1 MEGASIGNNEI
12 REEMILIRRFFSALV
27 LTALLSGAAQAAP
40 LPELVRLQ
48 VVAESDDAE
57 AQALKLEL
65 RDTCLRAAEVCLAD
79 APDADAAY
87 ARLTAHLDDFQAACE
102 ARARELG
109 CEAEV
114 RAEVGVFDFPDRLYG
129 ELFVPAGA
137 YRALRVTVGAGEGH
151 NWWCVLYPSLCV
163 LNESDAAGTPD
174 PYGILDWLRARLGG
188 DAA

>member
-1 MEGASIGNNEI
+1 M
-12 REEMILIRRFFSALV
+12 IRRFFSALLV
-27 LTALLSGAAQAAP
+27 TALLCGGAQAAA
-40 LPELVRLQ
+40 LPDLVRLQ

-65 RDTCLRAAEVCLAD
+65 RDACLRAAEVCLAD
-79 APDADAAY
+79 APDADVAY
-87 ARLTAHLDDFQAACE
+87 DRLTAHLDDFQAVCE
-102 ARARELG
+102 TRARELG

-114 RAEVGVFDFPDRLYG
+114 RAEVGTFDFPDRVYG
-129 ELFVPAGA
+129 ELFVPAGE

-163 LNESDAAGTPD
+163 LNEADAAGEPD
-174 PYGILDWLRARLGG
+174 ASGILGWLRARLGG

>member
-1 MEGASIGNNEI
+1 M
-12 REEMILIRRFFSALV
+12 IRRLFFALMISALMV
-27 LTALLSGAAQAAP
+27 TILWGGARAAALPG
-40 LPELVRLQ
+40 LVRLQ
-48 VVAESDDAE
+48 VVAESDDAD

-65 RDTCLRAAEVCLAD
+65 RNVCLRAAEVCLAG
-79 APDADAAY
+79 ASDADAAY
-87 ARLTAHLDDFQAACE
+87 ARIAMHVDDFQAACE

-109 CEAEV
+109 CGAEV

-129 ELFVPAGA
+129 KLFVPAGE

-163 LNESDAAGTPD
+163 LNEAEDAGDRNPVN
-174 PYGILDWLRARLGG
+174 ILEWLRAKWGG

>member
-1 MEGASIGNNEI
+1 M
-12 REEMILIRRFFSALV
+12 IRRFFSALV
-27 LTALLSGAAQAAP
+27 LTALLCGGARAAA
-40 LPELVRLQ
+40 LPDLVRLQ
-48 VVAESDDAE
+48 VVAESDDPE

-65 RDTCLRAAEVCLAD
+65 RDTCLRAAEVCLSD

-102 ARARELG
+102 VRARELG

-114 RAEVGVFDFPDRLYG
+114 RAEVGVFDFPDRIYG
-129 ELFVPAGA
+129 ELFVPAGE

-163 LNESDAAGTPD
+163 LNEADAAGKSDAAG
-174 PYGILDWLRARLGG
+174 ILNWLRVRWGG

>member
-1 MEGASIGNNEI
+1 MT
-12 REEMILIRRFFSALV
+12 LIRRFFSALI
-27 LTALLSGAAQAAP
+27 LTALLIPLFVCGGAHAAA

-48 VVAESDDAE
+48 VVAESDDAD

-87 ARLTAHLDDFQAACE
+87 ARLCAHLDDFQAVCE

-109 CEAEV
+109 CAAEI
-114 RAEVGVFDFPDRLYG
+114 RAEVGTFDFPDRIYG
-129 ELFVPAGA
+129 SMFVPAGE

-163 LNESDAAGTPD
+163 LNEADAASEPD
-174 PYGILDWLRARLGG
+174 MPGILGWLKARFGG
-188 DAA
+188 GAV